1 MSVLTVVVVPI
12 SVFLFIVLGIVAAAV
27 IVVTAVPARDRSAL
41 GDHRNQ
47 VSPAADSTYRPG

>member
-1 MSVLTVVVVPI
+1 MVVVVSI

-27 IVVTAVPARDRSAL
+27 IVVAVVPTRDRSTL

-47 VSPAADSTYRPG
+47 ASPAVDSA